1 MAINLAA
8 KYSDKIAGM
17 YTLGSL
23 VADKTSSEWDF
34 SGVKTVKIYTPQTVE
49 PVDYTRNGQNRFGT
63 PVEMGDTV
71 QELTM
76 TQDKSYSII
85 IDKGN
90 NNEQMLVKNAGKML
104 KLQTNEKVVP
114 MVDKYALSRYC
125 ELAGTVAGI
134 TKPTK
139 TTIISDI
146 GDACKVLDDACV
158 PQDNR
163 YLYVTGEMYS
173 LIRQSTEF
181 LGIESLGAQ
190 ALAKGIVGD
199 VFGAKI
205 VKVPTSYLPENVY
218 FLLAHK
224 DAVILPYKIR
234 DAKVH
239 QDPPGISGALLEGRN
254 NYDAFVIGARCMGVY
269 AAVASGSVTETP
281 VITVTSGSASISS
294 ATSGAEIYYT
304 LDGTDPRYSENAEKY
319 SSALSVS
326 SSQKIRAYAKAA
338 NMFTSALAEKDV

>member
-8 KYSDKIAGM
+8 KYSDKIASM
-17 YTLGSL
+17 YTVGSL
-23 VADKTSSEWDF
+23 VADKTSKEWDF
-34 SGVKTVKIYTPQTVE
+34 SGVKTIKIYTPQTVE
-49 PVDYTRNGQNRFGT
+49 PVDYTRSGSNRFGT
-63 PVEMGDTV
+63 PVEMADTV

-76 TQDKSYSII
+76 SQDKSYSII

-125 ELAGTVAGI
+125 SLAGTIAGI
-134 TKPTK
+134 EKPTK
-139 TTIISDI
+139 ATIIADI
-146 GDACKVLDDACV
+146 GEACKVLDDACV
-158 PQDNR
+158 PQENR
-163 YLYVTGEMYS
+163 YLYVTGEIYS
-173 LIRQSTEF
+173 LIRQSSEF
-181 LGIESLGAQ
+181 LGLESLGTK

-205 VKVPTSYLPENVY
+205 VKVPSSYLPSDVY
-218 FLLAHK
+218 FLLTHK

-269 AAVASGSVTETP
+269 AAVASSALTEEPT
-281 VITVTSGSASISS
+281 ITISDSTATISA
-294 ATSGAEIYYT
+294 GEGCDIYFT
-304 LDGTDPRYSENAEKY
+304 IDDTDPRYSENTEKY
-319 SSALSVS
+319 SSAVSVLPG
-326 SSQKIRAYAKAA
+326 QTIRAYAVNA
-338 NMFTSALAEKDV
+338 NKFTSSVAQATA

>member
-8 KYSDKIAGM
+8 KYSDKIANM
-17 YTLGSL
+17 YTVGSL
-23 VADKTSSEWDF
+23 VADKTSNEWDF

-63 PVEMGDTV
+63 PVEMADTV

-114 MVDKYALSRYC
+114 MVDKYALARYC
-125 ELAGTVAGI
+125 DLAGTVAGI

-139 TTIISDI
+139 TTVISAI
-146 GDACKVLDDACV
+146 GDACQKLDDACV
-158 PQDNR
+158 PYDNR

-181 LGIESLGAQ
+181 LGLESLGEQ
-190 ALAKGIVGD
+190 ALAKGIAGE

-205 VKVPTSYLPENVY
+205 VKVPASYLPKNVF
-218 FLLAHK
+218 FLLTHK
-224 DAVILPYKIR
+224 DAVVLPYKIR

-269 AAVASGSVTETP
+269 AAVASSEVTAVPEISVASGNAT
-281 VITVTSGSASISS
+281 ITSS
-294 ATSGAEIYYT
+294 TSGAEIYYT
-304 LDGTDPRYSENAEKY
+304 LDGTDPRYSGNAEKY
-319 SSALSVS
+319 SSAVSVAS
-326 SSQKIRAYAKAA
+326 AQKIRAYAKAEGK
-338 NMFTSALAEKDV
+338 FTSALAEA

>member
-17 YTLGSL
+17 YTVGSL

-49 PVDYTRNGQNRFGT
+49 PVDYTRDGTNRFGT
-63 PVEMGDTV
+63 PVEMADTV

-125 ELAGTVAGI
+125 ALAGTVAGI

-139 TTIISDI
+139 TTIIADI

-158 PQDNR
+158 PQENR

-181 LGIESLGAQ
+181 LGIESLGAE

-205 VKVPTSYLPENVY
+205 VKVPASYLPAGVF

-269 AAVASGSVTETP
+269 AAVAQDKVVATP
-281 VITVTSGSASISS
+281 TITKSSNSATV
-294 ATSGAEIYYT
+294 ACTTSGAQIFYT

-319 SSALSVS
+319 AAAVTVPAGET
-326 SSQKIRAYAKAA
+326 IRVYAVKDG
-338 NMFTSALAEKDV
+338 MFTSAVAQV